1 MVQFLDNSLGLFIL
15 FARDVKTW
23 RIMPDQEVPE
33 NDGQNVQ
40 DRLYSKYDIPLFI
53 FLERC
58 NVFVRRQ
65 NHSNDCREE
74 NASLQER

>member
-1 MVQFLDNSLGLFIL
+1 
-15 FARDVKTW
+15 
-23 RIMPDQEVPE
+23 MPDQEVPE

-58 NVFVRRQ
+58 NVVVRGQ
-65 NHSNDCREE
+65 NHSNDRREE